1 MHSGSRTWRDAIRL
15 SAHSSAAQNRLENKS
30 MPSAA
35 CRRGRRRRR
44 RYTGPTLLHIF
55 TFAFAREGLHQRLAT
70 ILVRGRMDQTA
81 AIGLA
86 GAEAASRGREP
97 WIIDIRTVPA
107 PRLTPALDAICRRH
121 TAAADFVQLLTAPA
135 GYRPSIRL
143 DLMGREGL
151 RLAAAYDRAQAKWG
165 DKRRAFVTGEVPKP
179 TQRRPVA

>member
-1 MHSGSRTWRDAIRL
+1 MHSGPRIWRDAIRL
-15 SAHSSAAQNRLENKS
+15 SAHSSAAQNRLEYKS

-35 CRRGRRRRR
+35 CRRSRRRRR

-70 ILVRGRMDQTA
+70 ILVRGCMDQTA

-86 GAEAASRGREP
+86 GAEAAIRGREP

-121 TAAADFVQLLTAPA
+121 AAAADFVQLLTAPA

-143 DLMGREGL
+143 DLKGGKGFVWPPHMTGR
-151 RLAAAYDRAQAKWG
+151 RLNGATSGA
-165 DKRRAFVTGEVPKP
+165 
-179 TQRRPVA
+179 RP

>member
-1 MHSGSRTWRDAIRL
+1 
-15 SAHSSAAQNRLENKS
+15 
-30 MPSAA
+30 
-35 CRRGRRRRR
+35 
-44 RYTGPTLLHIF
+44 
-55 TFAFAREGLHQRLAT
+55 
-70 ILVRGRMDQTA
+70 MDQTA

-86 GAEAASRGREP
+86 GVEAAGRGREP

-107 PRLTPALDAICRRH
+107 PRVTPALDTICRRH

-179 TQRRPVA
+179 TPRRHVA